1 MKISIVIVNYN
12 VKHFLEQCLLSVEK
26 AIQGIQAEVFV
37 VDNVSVDGSV
47 EMVKEKFPWV
57 QLIANTEN
65 VGFSKGNNQ
74 AIRLAKGEYVLLL
87 NPDTLV
93 EEDTFIK
100 CIDWMDHHPDGGGL
114 GVKMVDGKGI
124 FLPESKRGIPYPL
137 TSFFKISGIYRLFP
151 KSKKINH
158 YYLGHLSN
166 NENHEVEV
174 LSGAY
179 MFMRKKVLDEVG
191 WLDED
196 FFMYGEDIDL
206 SWRIIKGGY
215 KNYYLADARII
226 HYKGESTK
234 KGSLNYVYVFYQAM
248 VIFANKHFSGSH
260 AHGYQTLIRM
270 AIWMRAGLSF
280 GKRILQWMGLPLLD
294 LTITWLIWWWLKLE
308 YTQFTGI
315 TLPNELTIPGFL
327 VTGLIWWVMG
337 WVNGLYDFPLK
348 TKYVFKT
355 IVRSAVLVLVVY
367 SLLPETMRFSRLL
380 IVMGSVLAYFVF
392 YVNRWW
398 LLKITTNR
406 QVSGKVL
413 LVGSE
418 TETNRILALRDDSE
432 WDVSVINT
440 DEFQQRLSSN
450 VMNDYVRVE
459 GYGEVVFCAKDLS
472 SAQIISAMAQ
482 LSTAQIEMKIA
493 PPESLFII
501 GSQHIEQ
508 KGDAGWVD
516 LNSISL
522 KENQR
527 KKRLLDVGVGM
538 IGIMFFPLAWIF
550 LKRKSGWWKR
560 CFLLILGRRTVV
572 GYLGNTKDLPL
583 LPPGLITCV
592 PDEITDDEVVFK
604 YNSMYAKDYSVVTD
618 WKWLMVRWRRL

>member
-1 MKISIVIVNYN
+1 MKISIIIVNYN

-26 AIQGIQAEVFV
+26 AIQGITAEVFV

-47 EMVKEKFPWV
+47 EMVRAKFPWV

-74 AIRLAKGEYVLLL
+74 AIRVAKGEYVLLL

-93 EEDTFIK
+93 EEDTFTK
-100 CIDWMDHHPDGGGL
+100 CIEWMDAHPEGGGL
-114 GVKMVDGKGI
+114 GVKMVDGKGV

-166 NENHEVEV
+166 EANHEVEI

-179 MFMRKKVLDEVG
+179 MLMRKQVLDEVG
-191 WLDED
+191 LLDED

-206 SWRIIKGGY
+206 SWRIIKAGY
-215 KNYYLADARII
+215 KNYYLADTRII

-260 AHGYQTLIRM
+260 AQGYQTLIRM

-280 GKRILQWMGLPLLD
+280 GKRILQSVGLPLLD
-294 LTITWLIWWWLKLE
+294 LTLTWLVWWWLKIE
-308 YTQFTGI
+308 YTQITGI
-315 TLPNELTIPGFL
+315 TIPDALTIPGFL

-348 TKYVFKT
+348 TKSVFKT
-355 IVRSAVLVLVVY
+355 ILRSAVLVLIIY

-380 IVMGSVLAYFVF
+380 IVMGSLLAMVVF

-398 LLKITTNR
+398 LLKMTTDR
-406 QVSGKVL
+406 QSSGKVL

-418 TETNRILALRDDSE
+418 LETQRIIALRE
-432 WDVSVINT
+432 GTNWDVSVINT
-440 DEFQQRLSSN
+440 DEFQQRLSAN
-450 VMNDYVRVE
+450 QMNDYVRVK
-459 GYGEVVFCAKDLS
+459 GFGEVVFCAKDLS

-527 KKRLLDVGVGM
+527 WKRLLDVGVGTLGLLLYP
-538 IGIMFFPLAWIF
+538 IGWLL
-550 LKRKSGWWKR
+550 LKNKTGWWKR
-560 CFLLILGRRTVV
+560 CFLLIMGRRTVV
-572 GYLGNTKDLPL
+572 GYQGNTKDLPL
-583 LPPGLITCV
+583 LPQGLITCV
-592 PDEITDDEVVFK
+592 PVEITDAEVVFK
-604 YNSMYAKDYSVVTD
+604 YNSMYAKDYSVKTD
-618 WKWLMVRWRRL
+618 WKWLVAKWRGL